1 MKRQD
6 LIQLN
11 VNIPKRLMED
21 IDNKAFEMGIPKTS
35 LVIIAINQFLKT
47 DLTIETLGKTVNII
61 EKENN

>member
-61 EKENN
+61 EKE

>member
-61 EKENN
+61 EKEKN